1 MGIKFEKFK
10 CVYLRTVAITT
21 TSVYIWVGLTCHR
34 QDQMTSSL
42 DEKMNYASFVLE
54 FLTGSFVDLVNLEM
68 EGGLKW
74 D

>member
-1 MGIKFEKFK
+1 
-10 CVYLRTVAITT
+10 
-21 TSVYIWVGLTCHR
+21 
-34 QDQMTSSL
+34 MTSSL